1 MVGLTREEGFK
12 TFDIIDG
19 QNGVQLGEK
28 WVSEYVT
35 ENKHRPLDEIMEMM
49 FGDFDKLTDEEK
61 ESFKCLQGEPIT
73 CIFDYYSIMDDLIGN
88 SWRQHDI
95 KENL

>member
-12 TFDIIDG
+12 TFDIFDG
-19 QNGVQLGEK
+19 HNGAHLGQK
-28 WVSEYVT
+28 WFSEYVT
-35 ENKHRPLDEIMEMM
+35 ENKHRSLDEIMEMM
-49 FGDFDKLTDEEK
+49 FGDFYKLTDEEK
-61 ESFKCLQGEPIT
+61 ESFKCLQGAPIT
-73 CIFDYYSIMDDLIGN
+73 CIFDYYSMMDDLMGN